1 MENNFKNF
9 KIYSVNVNFKVAKT
23 IEVFADSPEVAKE
36 IVTTSINNS
45 KDPLK
50 GGTIFA
56 HNSRITEVRNMVEV
70 MDCTNCHNPIL
81 VEKIN
86 VGYNTKRDDFI
97 KIAQALA
104 LRDIEECKE
113 HNINPNNIEQ
123 FEGCVNEYL
132 MRVADDQD
140 LETILSYLRF

>member
-1 MENNFKNF
+1 MENFKDF
-9 KIYSVNVNFKVAKT
+9 KIYSVLVNFKVAKI
-23 IEVFADSPEVAKE
+23 IEVVTDSAETAKE
-36 IVTTSINNS
+36 IVRTSINNS
-45 KDPLK
+45 KEPLK

-56 HNSRITEVRNMVEV
+56 HTTRISEVRDMVEI

-113 HNINPNNIEQ
+113 YNIDPNNLIQ